1 MGIIQNNLSHGR
13 KSPPFPI
20 QFQPQCHERISGLD
34 LETGFNEKIERR
46 MICQREDDS
55 GVAEA

>member
-1 MGIIQNNLSHGR
+1 MAENP
-13 KSPPFPI
+13 PPFPI

-34 LETGFNEKIERR
+34 LETGFIEKIERR

-55 GVAEA
+55 GAAGPN